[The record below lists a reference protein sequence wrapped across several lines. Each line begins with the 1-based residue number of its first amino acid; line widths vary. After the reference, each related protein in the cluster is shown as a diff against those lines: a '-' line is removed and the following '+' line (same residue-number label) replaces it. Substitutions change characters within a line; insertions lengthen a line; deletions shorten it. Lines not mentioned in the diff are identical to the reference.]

1 MADEQAQEATQ
12 PQEGSQVTQANVSED
27 AKTPSEGRGEPDYQ
41 VAMHQERTKR
51 QQMEASLSD
60 PDFIYQQAVKL
71 GLAEQ
76 PAAQPAPTPQPQ
88 QQMTNAQQEAMIAAK
103 IDYDLTVREH
113 PELASDPKMARMF
126 RGLAQQG
133 MRWSDAAAE
142 IRETLGTATTAAKA
156 EGAKAK
162 ETEVSEKERAQTATT
177 SATTTSDAAEIEDLR
192 TKSRSLNRKVQE
204 EAMVQLL
211 QRGL

>member
-1 MADEQAQEATQ
+1 MADEQAQEAAQ
-12 PQEGSQVTQANVSED
+12 PQAEPQVTETNVSED
-27 AKTPSEGRGEPDYQ
+27 AKTPSENRGEPDYQ

-51 QQMEASLSD
+51 QQIEASLSD

-76 PAAQPAPTPQPQ
+76 PATQAQPTPQT
-88 QQMTNAQQEAMIAAK
+88 QQMTPAQQEAMVAAK
-103 IDYDLTVREH
+103 LDYELTVREH

-133 MRWSDAAAE
+133 MKWSDAAKE
-142 IRETLGTATTAAKA
+142 IQETLGTAATAAKA

-192 TKSRSLNRKVQE
+192 AKSRSLNRKVQE
-204 EAMVQLL
+204 DALVQLL